1 MGAGGSNAR
10 YPNKVGQA
18 RRGSMAVSIRPMR
31 IPGSWKEG
39 YVLDYHTKSSD
50 FVGYDEYGNPQFDTV
65 RTEVGELLYRLKYRG
80 RRDILAELVM
90 TAADFIRKWNPQVHA
105 VVPVPPSKVRANQP
119 VLLLATGLAKAL
131 DLPLRNIVQRTQ
143 SPKQLKDVFDYH
155 ERIKLLENAHDVTGM
170 AVRGKSVLLIDD
182 LYRSGATLN
191 AVTGALYEKGKA
203 SAVYA
208 FAPTRTRSAS

>member
-1 MGAGGSNAR
+1 VPIST
-10 YPNKVGQA
+10 Q
-18 RRGSMAVSIRPMR
+18 PMR

-50 FVGYDEYGNPQFDTV
+50 FVGYDEYGHPRFDTV
-65 RTEVGELLYRLKYRG
+65 RTEVGDLLYRLKYKG
-80 RRDILAELVM
+80 RKDTLEELV
-90 TAADFIRKWNPQVHA
+90 TVSAAFIRGWGPPIDA
-105 VVPVPPSKVRANQP
+105 IVPVPPSRVRAIQP
-119 VLLLATGLAKAL
+119 VLLLATGLAKEL
-131 DLPLRNIVQRTQ
+131 DLPVRDIVQREK

-155 ERIKLLENAHDVTGM
+155 ERIKLLENVHNVTSTT
-170 AVRGKSVLLIDD
+170 VRGKSVLLVDD

-191 AVTGALYEKGKA
+191 AVTEVLRTKGKV